1 MKIYQCVGVM
11 SGTSLDGLD
20 IVLCEFERAQHSWGY
35 KILKACTVPY
45 TAELQHNLFHAG
57 ELSGFELTRLDREY
71 GTFIGEQV
79 NLLLAGDVKYNV
91 SFIASHGHTV
101 FHRPDMRVNL
111 QIGNG
116 SVIAAQTGLPT
127 VTNFR
132 DLDIALGGQGAPL
145 VPYGDEQL
153 FGDYHYCLNLGGF
166 ANISFRYKK
175 KRIAYDIGPANI
187 VLNYLS
193 RLDGN
198 DFDRDG
204 NIARNATLDLKLFEQ
219 LNSLDFYAQPYPK
232 SLGKE
237 WLDMSFMPVLNNSL
251 AVNAIKIRTCTEH
264 LAAQIGRSLN
274 SRGRKKVLVTGG
286 GAYNKFLIELINK
299 YTLHEILIPEK
310 PIGEYKEALIFAFL
324 GMLRIRNEINT
335 LASVTGA
342 KFNHSGGIVCQ
353 P

>member
-1 MKIYQCVGVM
+1 MKIYHCVGVM

-20 IVLCEFERAQHSWGY
+20 IALCEFERVKHTWHY
-35 KILKACTVPY
+35 NILKASTIPY
-45 TAELQHNLFHAG
+45 NADWKNKLSGAG
-57 ELSGFELTRLDREY
+57 NLSGFELVKLDKEY
-71 GTFIGEQV
+71 GAFIGEQI
-79 NLLLAGDVKYNV
+79 NHMLADDVKFNV

-101 FHRPDMRVNL
+101 FHRPDMGVNL

-153 FGDYHYCLNLGGF
+153 FGDYYYCLNLGGF
-166 ANISFRYKK
+166 ANISFRYKQ

-193 RLDGN
+193 KKTGK
-198 DFDRDG
+198 DFDYGG
-204 NIARNATLDLKLFEQ
+204 NIARNAAFDPELFVQ
-219 LNSLDFYAQPYPK
+219 LNSLDFYMQPYPK

-237 WLDMSFMPVLNNSL
+237 WLDDVFIPVLDGSSV
-251 AVNAIKIRTCTEH
+251 ADDIKIRTCTEH
-264 LAAQIGRSLN
+264 IAAQIGKSLN

-286 GAYNKFLIELINK
+286 GAYNSFLIELINK
-299 YTLHEILIPEK
+299 YTLHEILIPEN
-310 PIGEYKEALIFAFL
+310 GLVEYKEALIFAFL

-342 KFNHSGGIVCQ
+342 KFNHSGGIVCH

>member
-1 MKIYQCVGVM
+1 M

-20 IVLCEFERAQHSWGY
+20 IVLCEFERVKHFWNY
-35 KILKACTVPY
+35 KIHKTNTISYSDEWKKKLS
-45 TAELQHNLFHAG
+45 HAG
-57 ELSGFELTRLDREY
+57 DLTGFELVKLDKEY
-71 GTFIGEQV
+71 GAFIGEHI
-79 NLLLAGDVKYNV
+79 NRMLEDDVKFNV

-101 FHRPDMRVNL
+101 FHRPDIGINL

-116 SVIAAQTGLPT
+116 SVIAALTGLPT

-145 VPYGDEQL
+145 VPYGDEHL
-153 FGDYHYCLNLGGF
+153 FGEYHYCLNLGGF

-187 VLNYLS
+187 VLNYLAKKS
-193 RLDGN
+193 GKEFDMDGA
-198 DFDRDG
+198 
-204 NIARNATLDLKLFEQ
+204 IARNARIDMQLFQQ
-219 LNSLDFYAQPYPK
+219 LNSLEFYDQPYPK

-237 WLDMSFMPVLNNSL
+237 WLDDFFMPVLNGFDVSNE
-251 AVNAIKIRTCTEH
+251 IKIRTCTEH
-264 LAAQIGRSLN
+264 IAAQIGKSLN

-286 GAYNKFLIELINK
+286 GAYNSYLIELINK
-299 YTLHEILIPEK
+299 YTLHDIVIPEN
-310 PIGEYKEALIFAFL
+310 GLVEYKEALIFAYL

-342 KFNHSGGIVCQ
+342 KYNHSGGIVCH